1 MIPLFDA
8 HCDTL
13 MMLEFAKLPV
23 GSLGKNKFHVA
34 LERLGGYAPS
44 AQFFAIFGMEQ
55 MMPGGDIFDRLYS
68 RFIAEVSVNSER
80 MQFCKSAADAEK
92 AAAANKVAAFL
103 SVEGAFIL
111 KDGERLEEAYEKGV
125 RMLTLTWN
133 NANGIS
139 GTNTED
145 TELGLTQK
153 GKELV
158 RRCQSMGVIVDLS
171 HISERGFW
179 DTVEIAQ
186 KPVIASHSNSAAV
199 HKHSRNLSD
208 EQLRALRD
216 IGGVTGLNLYGQF
229 LGGDSMDDCLR
240 HIEHILDVGGEKV
253 LALGGDLDGCD
264 QLPAGITGSD
274 GWASIY
280 NALAD
285 RGYPK
290 PLLDDIFYNK
300 LMRVVRNICDM

>member
-13 MMLEFAKLPV
+13 LALEFAKLPA
-23 GSLGKNKFHVA
+23 GSLGKNKMHVD
-34 LERLGGYAPS
+34 LERLGGYAPA

-55 MMPGGDIFDRLYS
+55 MMGGDSVFERLYS
-68 RFIAEVSVNSER
+68 RFISEVNVNSER
-80 MQFCKSAADAEK
+80 MQFCKCAADAEK
-92 AAAANKVAAFL
+92 AAEANKLAAFL

-111 KDGERLEEAYEKGV
+111 DEGERLEEAYEKGV

-179 DTVEIAQ
+179 DTVEIAE
-186 KPVIASHSNSAAV
+186 KPVIASHSNAAAV

-216 IGGVTGLNLYGQF
+216 VGGVTGLNLYAQF

-240 HIEHILDVGGEKV
+240 HIEHILDVGGESV

-264 QLPAGITGSD
+264 RLPAGITGVD
-274 GWASIY
+274 GWANIY
-280 NALAD
+280 SALAD
-285 RGYPK
+285 RGYSK
-290 PLLDDIFYNK
+290 TLLDDIFYNN

>member
-13 MMLEFAKLPV
+13 MMLEHAKLP
-23 GSLGKNKFHVA
+23 LGALGRSKLHID
-34 LERLGGYAPS
+34 LERLGAFAPA
-44 AQFFAIFGMEQ
+44 AQFFAIFGMKQ
-55 MMPGGDIFDRLYS
+55 FVPDGDVFTPLYN
-68 RFIAEVSVNSER
+68 RFMAELSVNSER
-80 MQFCKSAADAEK
+80 MRFCKCAADAEK
-92 AAAANKVAAFL
+92 AAEEGKVAAFL
-103 SVEGAFIL
+103 SVEGAYIL
-111 KDGERLEEAYEKGV
+111 DEGERLEEACEKGV

-145 TELGLTQK
+145 TNLGLTQK

-179 DTVEIAQ
+179 DAVEIAE
-186 KPVIASHSNSAAV
+186 KPVIASHSNASAV

-216 IGGVTGLNLYGQF
+216 VGGVTGLNLYAEF
-229 LGGDSMDDCLR
+229 IGGDSIDDCLR
-240 HIEHILDVGGEKV
+240 QIEHILDVAGEGA
-253 LALGGDLDGCD
+253 LALGSDFDGCSE
-264 QLPAGITGSD
+264 LPQGITGAD
-274 GWASIY
+274 GWELIY
-280 NALAD
+280 RALAD

-290 PLLDDIFYNK
+290 TLLEDIFYNN